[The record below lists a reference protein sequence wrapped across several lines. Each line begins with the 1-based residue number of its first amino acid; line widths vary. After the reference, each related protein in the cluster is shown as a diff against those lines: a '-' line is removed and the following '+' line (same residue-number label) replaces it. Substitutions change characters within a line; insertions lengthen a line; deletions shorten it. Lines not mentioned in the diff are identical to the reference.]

1 VVEEEEEEDIFSYKS
16 KRLDEDDL
24 FGGLDDPFAK

>member
-1 VVEEEEEEDIFSYKS
+1 VVEEEEEEDIFSYKN

-24 FGGLDDPFAK
+24 FGVLDDPFE